1 MVNEITISQED
12 HEELQHLFMRRD
24 ELREDWRKL
33 LESIRAL
40 NAREREILDK
50 YVITANK
57 LIPPSDH

>member
-12 HEELQHLFMRRD
+12 HEELQRLFMRRD

>member
-12 HEELQHLFMRRD
+12 HEELQRLFMRRD
-24 ELREDWRKL
+24 ELREDWRTL

>member
-12 HEELQHLFMRRD
+12 HEELQRLFMRRD

-50 YVITANK
+50 YVLTANK